1 VEQSHPRRTASTDRR
16 PLGWRLR
23 KALLTGAAVIA
34 TAIGALGCVKP
45 ATRPVIAVPAA
56 RPEGDGRPLRLL
68 PPFELATPEDAI
80 VRITGEVT
88 CTGTLIADDRVL
100 TAHHCIS
107 ARDAAGRALDHD
119 KEPQEITVE
128 LGGDYLPWGEVTVR
142 AIVAP
147 DCGYASGDGDIAILV
162 LSRHLIGIPTTT
174 VRLEA
179 EPQRNEE
186 LRILGFGRCALS
198 PDGIHRA
205 LRSTNPIQSIA
216 SGHIV
221 STASICPGDSGGPV
235 YSIQGDLVGVV
246 SASVMDGDDT
256 TEGLSIF
263 TRVDVW
269 PQLFSAAH
277 EISNGASPSELPP
290 YRDCHDPSRPR
301 PRSRP

>member
-1 VEQSHPRRTASTDRR
+1 MEQQSHRTRTTDRR
-16 PLGWRLR
+16 PLGSRLLQ
-23 KALLTGAAVIA
+23 ALLVGVAAFASSIGAA
-34 TAIGALGCVKP
+34 GCAKP
-45 ATRPVIAVPAA
+45 VHRPVVVVPAGRA
-56 RPEGDGRPLRLL
+56 TVDERPLRLL
-68 PPFELATPEDAI
+68 SPFELATTDDAI
-80 VRITGEVT
+80 VRITSDVT

-119 KEPQEITVE
+119 KDPEEIGIE

-162 LSRHLIGIPTTT
+162 LSRHLIGIPIST

-179 EPQRNEE
+179 EPQRSEE
-186 LRILGFGRCALS
+186 LRVLGFGRCALS
-198 PDGIHRA
+198 PDGIHRVA
-205 LRSTNPIQSIA
+205 RTTNPIRSVEA
-216 SGHIV
+216 GHIV
-221 STASICPGDSGGPV
+221 TTASICPGDSGGPV
-235 YSIQGDLVGVV
+235 YSDKGDLVGVV

-256 TEGLSIF
+256 TQGLSIF

-290 YRDCHDPSRPR
+290 YRECRTPARPR
-301 PRSRP
+301 PRPRP